1 MNEQPILKAYA
12 KPDMGS
18 FLIAFSYL
26 LLCIMLFSLFDN
38 PVRYIVIM
46 SVIPAIMLIKNARNR
61 RKGIPALKIYE
72 DRIEQKFEFN
82 RKYRVFRFEDVSAAT
97 MKYEFPNFEMV
108 KLDFNDG
115 SKPVQIHLTN
125 LDVPVDKIYKLIVE
139 RVNS

>member
-1 MNEQPILKAYA
+1 MNEQPIIEAYA
-12 KPDMGS
+12 KPTIGS
-18 FLIAFSYL
+18 LLLALSYL

>member
-26 LLCIMLFSLFDN
+26 MLCIMLFSLFDN

>member
-38 PVRYIVIM
+38 IVRYIVIV
-46 SVIPAIMLIKNARNR
+46 SIVLGIMLIKNARNR

-72 DRIEQKFEFN
+72 DRIEQKFEYN
-82 RKYRVFRFEDVSAAT
+82 KKYRVFRFEDVSAAT
-97 MKYEFPNFEMV
+97 MKLEFPNFEMV
-108 KLDFNDG
+108 RLEFKDG
-115 SKPVQIHLTN
+115 SKPVKLQLTN

-139 RVNS
+139 RVNC

>member
-1 MNEQPILKAYA
+1 
-12 KPDMGS
+12 
-18 FLIAFSYL
+18 
-26 LLCIMLFSLFDN
+26 
-38 PVRYIVIM
+38 
-46 SVIPAIMLIKNARNR
+46 
-61 RKGIPALKIYE
+61 
-72 DRIEQKFEFN
+72 
-82 RKYRVFRFEDVSAAT
+82 

>member
-1 MNEQPILKAYA
+1 
-12 KPDMGS
+12 
-18 FLIAFSYL
+18 
-26 LLCIMLFSLFDN
+26 MLFSLFDN

>member
-1 MNEQPILKAYA
+1 MNEQPIIEAYA
-12 KPDMGS
+12 KPTIGS
-18 FLIAFSYL
+18 FLLALSYL

>member
-1 MNEQPILKAYA
+1 MSIGDRDDIME
-12 KPDMGS
+12 
-18 FLIAFSYL
+18 YL
-26 LLCIMLFSLFDN
+26 LILGAFIAVSIILVLRS
-38 PVRYIVIM
+38 
-46 SVIPAIMLIKNARNR
+46 R
-61 RKGIPALKIYE
+61 RMKGRVLRIYE

>member
-38 PVRYIVIM
+38 MLRYIVIM
-46 SVIPAIMLIKNARNR
+46 SVVLAITLITNARNR

-72 DRIEQKFEFN
+72 DRIEQKFQFN
-82 RKYRVFRFEDVSAAT
+82 KKYRVFRFEDVSAAT
-97 MKYEFPNFEMV
+97 MQYQFPNFEMI
-108 KLDFNDG
+108 KLEFKDG
-115 SKPVQIHLTN
+115 SKPVQIQLTN
-125 LDVPVDKIYKLIVE
+125 LDVSSDKIYKLIVE
-139 RVNS
+139 RVNY

>member
-1 MNEQPILKAYA
+1 MNEQPIIEAYA
-12 KPDMGS
+12 KPNIGS
-18 FLIAFSYL
+18 LLLALSYL

-108 KLDFNDG
+108 KLDFKDG

>member
-1 MNEQPILKAYA
+1 MNEQPIIEAYA
-12 KPDMGS
+12 KPNMGS
-18 FLIAFSYL
+18 IFMALAYL
-26 LLCIMLFSLFDN
+26 VLCIMLFSLFDN